1 MTGDKSL
8 FKTLEPLKDGEW
20 EIKFGNKGVLKAT
33 GVGTVE
39 LQCLTLVGE
48 RINTLREVMF
58 VLGVVENLFSVSR
71 ATELGTE
78 FVCKRGVCQVFM
90 RNEVVLRA
98 EQKGACLQFA
108 SRGCLGKT
116 RICL

>member
-8 FKTLEPLKDGEW
+8 FKTLEPLKDGER

-39 LQCLTLVGE
+39 LRFLTLVGE

-58 VLGVVENLFSVSR
+58 VPGVAENLFSVSR
-71 ATELGTE
+71 ATELGAE
-78 FVCKRGVCQVFM
+78 FVFKRGVCQVFM

-98 EQKGACLQFA
+98 EQEGGLFA
-108 SRGCLGKT
+108 
-116 RICL
+116 IC